1 MFGLFKKDPVAK
13 LQAEYKRLMEE
24 SFKMSTSNRTKA
36 DELAAKADA
45 IAQQIDKLKG
55 K

>member
-1 MFGLFKKDPVAK
+1 MFGIFKKDPVAK

-24 SFKMSTSNRTKA
+24 SFKMSTSNRTKS

-45 IAQQIDKLKG
+45 VAQQIDELKS